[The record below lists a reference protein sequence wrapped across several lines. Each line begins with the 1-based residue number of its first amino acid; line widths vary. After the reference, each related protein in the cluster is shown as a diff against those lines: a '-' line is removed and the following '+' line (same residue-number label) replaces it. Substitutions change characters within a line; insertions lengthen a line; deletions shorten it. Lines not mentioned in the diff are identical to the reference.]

1 MIGLL
6 TASDYINASID
17 VNCKNTVSKSCQ
29 NYNYL
34 KIKNTAWWLGTAPSF
49 DTNDVYYV
57 NENGYL
63 LYSNASSLNIIRPTV
78 MLNNNVMIRSG
89 KGTESDPFILK

>member
-1 MIGLL
+1 M
-6 TASDYINASID
+6 
-17 VNCKNTVSKSCQ
+17 
-29 NYNYL
+29 

-57 NENGYL
+57 NESGYL

-78 MLNNNVMIRSG
+78 MLNNNVMIQSG